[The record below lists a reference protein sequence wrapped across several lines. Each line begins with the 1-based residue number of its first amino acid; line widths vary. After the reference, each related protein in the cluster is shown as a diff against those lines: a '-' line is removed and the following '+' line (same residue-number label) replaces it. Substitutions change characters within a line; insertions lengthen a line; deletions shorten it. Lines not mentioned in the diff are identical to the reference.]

1 MVNTTVKKISNTTNN
16 WLYVRN
22 SYTAKLKNDRD
33 LYHYITLEY
42 LVPGKSLSVELYD
55 VWYEHQR
62 SVSYYNNYEI
72 VYSIILPS

>member
-55 VWYEHQR
+55 V
-62 SVSYYNNYEI
+62 
-72 VYSIILPS
+72 